1 MARVRLF
8 IFEFERYRKNRMYFE
23 RNHSGFAG
31 FELPTTSAMVSFE
44 NPEMIHNTEM
54 RQPKEY
60 EIQVKKQLLNF
71 QMIEFYFLS

>member
-1 MARVRLF
+1 
-8 IFEFERYRKNRMYFE
+8 MYFE

-31 FELPTTSAMVSFE
+31 FELPTTSAMVSFNE

-60 EIQVKKQLLNF
+60 EIQVKTTFVSKD
-71 QMIEFYFLS
+71 